1 MKWVYQP
8 GGGGICSVSTKFK
21 SFSEKDVSLKEM
33 CLVEKSHTHTHYEGI
48 DSVVNADLPQLHM
61 ATAHSSDSKTMHP
74 AMPPHCNNGSGNEAE
89 MANPSDHKEP
99 EATVLKEKS
108 AGSTLTP
115 TAPKESEMAYYTA

>member
-1 MKWVYQP
+1 
-8 GGGGICSVSTKFK
+8 
-21 SFSEKDVSLKEM
+21 M

-99 EATVLKEKS
+99 EATVLKEKC